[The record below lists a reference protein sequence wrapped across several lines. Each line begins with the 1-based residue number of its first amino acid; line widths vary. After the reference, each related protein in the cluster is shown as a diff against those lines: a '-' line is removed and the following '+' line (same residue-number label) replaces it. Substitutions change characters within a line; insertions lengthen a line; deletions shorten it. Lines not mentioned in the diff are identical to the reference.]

1 MVRLEEHKTETENKA
16 IEKMPQPSKVYI
28 PLSQH
33 LGKICEPQVKIGD
46 YVFTGQRIG
55 SAQANVYA
63 PIHASVS
70 GKITS
75 IQEWPHPVLG
85 RGKSIVIEN
94 DGQDKSQIPNPK
106 SQIEID
112 NLTAEQIRNIV
123 LEAGIV
129 GMGGASFPTY
139 IKLNPPKPVDTLIIN
154 GAECEPYLT
163 GDYRLMVEKTKE
175 ILQGIELVA
184 RCLGI
189 KQVYIA
195 IEDNKPEAIKRFSIL
210 DSRFSVKVLKSQ
222 YPQGGEKQLI
232 KNILGREVPQGKLP
246 FDIGVVVHNVATVFA
261 VYEAVYL
268 NKPLYE
274 RVVTVAGSCIS
285 NPKNLLVRIG
295 TPIKDLIDFC
305 GPLKEEPAKIIIGG
319 PMMGIAQF
327 SDKVPVIKS
336 TTGILLFNKKI
347 AFGDNSKVR
356 FSACPGLVFWQARVV
371 RKVLY
376 TFLHHKKEAVF
387 NEELPCIRCGAC
399 VRECPVFL
407 MPSLISLA
415 SEKGLWSQAKIYGA
429 SDCIECGLCNY
440 VCPANI
446 RLVHHI
452 KRAKIE
458 VK

>member
-1 MVRLEEHKTETENKA
+1 MVRLEERKTETENKA
-16 IEKMPQPSKVYI
+16 IEKMPLPSRVYI

-33 LGKICEPQVKIGD
+33 IGKICNPEVKIGD
-46 YVFTGQRIG
+46 SVFAGQRIG
-55 SAQANVYA
+55 SAQAHVYA
-63 PIHASVS
+63 PVHASVS

-75 IQEWPHPVLG
+75 IQDWPHPVLG
-85 RGKSIVIEN
+85 RCKTIVIES
-94 DGQDKSQIPNPK
+94 DGLDNSQLPTPN
-106 SQIEID
+106 SQLRIED
-112 NLTAEQIRNIV
+112 LSSEQIRNIV

-129 GMGGASFPTY
+129 GMGGASFPAH

-175 ILQGIELVA
+175 ILQGIELIA
-184 RCLGI
+184 RCLGV
-189 KQVYIA
+189 KQIYIA
-195 IEDNKPEAIKRFSIL
+195 IEDNKPEAIKSFRKEL
-210 DSRFSVKVLKSQ
+210 DMLHASRFTLHVLKSM

-232 KNILGREVPQGKLP
+232 MNILDKEVPSGKLP
-246 FDIGVVVHNVATVFA
+246 FDIGIVVHNVATVFA
-261 VYEAVYL
+261 VYEAVCL

-285 NPKNLLVRIG
+285 SPKNLLVHVG

-327 SDKVPVIKS
+327 SDRVPVIKS
-336 TTGILLFNKKI
+336 TTGVLLFNKK
-347 AFGDNSKVR
+347 
-356 FSACPGLVFWQARVV
+356 
-371 RKVLY
+371 
-376 TFLHHKKEAVF
+376 EAAF

-407 MPSLISLA
+407 MPTLISLA
-415 SEKGLWSQAKIYGA
+415 SQKELWSQAKIYGA
-429 SDCIECGLCNY
+429 PDCIECGICNY

-446 RLVHHI
+446 RLVQNI
-452 KRAKIE
+452 KRAKLE
-458 VK
+458 VIK